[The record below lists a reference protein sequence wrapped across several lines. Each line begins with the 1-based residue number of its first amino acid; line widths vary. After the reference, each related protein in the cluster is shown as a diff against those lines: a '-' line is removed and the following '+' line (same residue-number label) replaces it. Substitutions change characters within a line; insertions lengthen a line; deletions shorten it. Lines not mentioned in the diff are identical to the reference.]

1 MKKTY
6 FFLAAFLIA
15 GEFIFGQQQ
24 MPDTLLKNFQQPP
37 NSAKPRVW
45 WHWMNGNIT
54 KEGIRKDLLWM
65 QRAGIAGF
73 QNFDAAFETPQ
84 IVSRRLS
91 YMTPEWKDAF
101 NYATKLADSLKLEM
115 AIAGSPGWSE
125 SGGSWV
131 PVEDGMKKIVWTETR
146 VRGGQNN
153 IRLPQAPA
161 SSGTFQNMPLAA
173 HLSNQQE
180 KLPTLY
186 RDVAVIAFPLPA
198 AERVL
203 SELRPKVESS
213 GGSFSLKQLTDGDLS
228 KEVMLPANTKTGKA
242 WISFTFEQPQ
252 TIKAITIM
260 GGGDKGF
267 LDRNGDL
274 TEARSFQVSD
284 NGVDYKHVVYLPAG
298 ETLQQTFALPATT
311 GRYFRV
317 TFNNLP
323 GNMND
328 PNPGTP
334 IAELVLHSITRVH
347 HFEDKAAFTPA
358 PRLLHTVT
366 QETTDT
372 IALEQVVDLTGKMS
386 ADGSLNWTAPS
397 GNWCIL
403 RMGYTVMA
411 ITNHPATIEATGF
424 EVDKMDAAAIKR
436 YFTHYLNMYKEA
448 TGGLMGA
455 KGGLQFMVT
464 DSWEAG
470 AQNWTPKMFD
480 EFQQRR
486 GYSLRSWMPAL
497 AGYVIGSASSTDK
510 FLYDFRRTLSDM
522 VSEYHYDQ
530 LTEILASEG
539 MKRYSESHELKRAMI
554 ADGMDAKRYA
564 AVPMSAIWTPNV
576 IINQNDQ
583 NGYISDIRES
593 ASVAHIYG
601 QNLVA
606 AESFS
611 ALAYPDYAWSYCPEN
626 LKPTADLALASG
638 LNRFVVHCSPHQPS
652 DSLFPGLTL
661 GPFGQWFTRHEAWA
675 EQAKVWTEY
684 LSRSSYL
691 LQQGKFVADIVY
703 YYGEDDNITSIFRR
717 KQPVIP
723 EGYNYDYI
731 NTDALLRLLTV
742 KNGRLITPSGMSYSM
757 LVLDSNARRMPMEVL
772 NKIEEL
778 IKGGAVVT
786 GIKPEAP
793 TGLKDDETLF
803 HQKVQSLFGGNY
815 SKVFTGIPIHDAVKQ
830 AKVAKDFDYTA
841 PLASVKLLYVHRQLG
856 DQDIYWVNNRTAI
869 TQQVKANFRVT
880 GKVPEIW
887 HPETGEVEQASYEIG
902 KEYTTVDLS
911 LSPNDAVFIVFR
923 NKAKQKRVFV
933 SIIERT
939 TLMDITG
946 SWEVSFQPGRGA
958 PAKAVFETLAAYT
971 ANANDG
977 IKYFS
982 GTATYN
988 KIFTLPATTINS
1000 NQQLWLDLGE
1010 VKNLAS
1016 IKINGKELGI
1026 VWKTPFIIDISSAV
1040 RAGENQLEIQV
1051 TNIWVNRLIGD
1062 QQPGVTKKITYTP
1075 EIYYGAQSQLL
1086 PAGLLGPVKILQAKK
1101 QLK

>member
-1 MKKTY
+1 MNKRY
-6 FFLAAFLIA
+6 FLVTTLLLICSS
-15 GEFIFGQQQ
+15 IWGQQEAK
-24 MPDTLLKNFQQPP
+24 DSLFENFRHPP

-65 QRAGIAGF
+65 HRVGIGGF
-73 QNFDAAFETPQ
+73 QSFDVALRMPQ
-84 IVSRRLS
+84 IVEHRLL
-91 YMTPEWKDAF
+91 YMSKEWKDAF
-101 NYATKLADSLKLEM
+101 GYATKLADSLKLEM

-131 PVEDGMKKIVWTETR
+131 PVEDGMKKVVWTETR
-146 VRGGQNN
+146 VRGGQSN

-161 SSGTFQNMPLAA
+161 SSGRFQNVPMSYYLY
-173 HLSNQQE
+173 NQDH
-180 KLPTLY
+180 LPTLY

-198 AERVL
+198 AERAL
-203 SELRPKVESS
+203 SELRPEVRSS
-213 GGSFSLKQLTDGDLS
+213 GGQFTLEQLTDGDLS

-242 WISFTFEQPQ
+242 WISFAFEQPQ

-260 GGGDKGF
+260 GGGDKRS
-267 LDRNGDL
+267 LDRNN
-274 TEARSFQVSD
+274 ESMNVRAFEVSD
-284 NGVDYKHVVYLPAG
+284 DGVDYRHVTYLPAG
-298 ETLQQTFALPATT
+298 ETLQQTFALPAIA

-323 GNMND
+323 ANRNEA
-328 PNPGTP
+328 NPATP

-347 HFEDKAAFTPA
+347 HFEDKAAFAPA
-358 PRLLHTVT
+358 PGLIHISTP
-366 QETTDT
+366 ETKDT
-372 IALEQVVDLTGKMS
+372 IGINRVIDITDKMNS
-386 ADGSLNWTAPS
+386 YGSLNWTAPL
-397 GNWCIL
+397 GNWCVL
-403 RMGYTVMA
+403 RLGYTVMA
-411 ITNHPATIEATGF
+411 VVNHPATKEATGF
-424 EVDKMDAAAIKR
+424 EVDKMDPDAIKR
-436 YFTHYLNMYKEA
+436 YFTCYFEMYKEA
-448 TGGLMGA
+448 TGGLMGD

-486 GYSLRSWMPAL
+486 GYSLLSWMPAL

-510 FLYDFRRTLSDM
+510 FLYDFRKTISEM
-522 VSEYHYDQ
+522 ISEYHYDL
-530 LTEILASEG
+530 LTDILADEG
-539 MKRYSESHELKRAMI
+539 MKRYSESHELKRAI
-554 ADGMDAKRYA
+554 VADGMDVKRSA
-564 AVPMSAIWTPNV
+564 AVPMAAIWMPNP
-576 IINQNDQ
+576 IRNKNNQD
-583 NGYISDIRES
+583 GYMLDIRES

-611 ALAYPDYAWSYCPEN
+611 AYGFPNHAWSYCPEN
-626 LKPTADLALASG
+626 IKPTADLALASG
-638 LNRFVVHCSPHQPS
+638 LNRFVIHCSPHQPS
-652 DSLFPGLTL
+652 DSLFPGLGL
-661 GPFGQWFTRHEAWA
+661 GAYGQWFTRHETWA
-675 EQAKVWTEY
+675 EQAKAWTNY
-684 LSRSSYL
+684 LSRSCYL

-703 YYGEDDNITSIFRR
+703 YYGEDDNIATIFKNR
-717 KQPVIP
+717 PPEIP

-742 KNGRLITPSGMSYSM
+742 KNGRLVTPSGMSYSM
-757 LVLDSNARRMPMEVL
+757 LVLDSNARKMPLEVL

-803 HQKVQSLFGGNY
+803 RQKVQELFGGKY
-815 SKVFTGIPIHDAVKQ
+815 SNVSTGIPIRDVLQKVKII
-830 AKVAKDFDYTA
+830 KDFDYST
-841 PLASVKLLYVHRQLG
+841 PLADVKLMYVHRRLG
-856 DQDIYWVNNRTAI
+856 GQDIYWVNSRTAAK
-869 TQQVKANFRVT
+869 QQVKANFRVT

-887 HPETGEVEQASYEIG
+887 HPETGEVEQTSYEIG

-911 LSPNDAVFIVFR
+911 LSPNDAVFVVFG
-923 NKAKQKRVFV
+923 NKAKQKRVV
-933 SIIERT
+933 LPVIVEEP
-939 TLMDITG
+939 LMNLTG
-946 SWEVSFQPGRGA
+946 SWEVVFQPGHGA
-958 PAKAVFETLAAYT
+958 PAKAVFETLASYT

-982 GTATYN
+982 GTATY
-988 KIFTLPATTINS
+988 KKTFSLPATAINN

-1026 VWKTPFIIDISSAV
+1026 VWKAPFTINITNAV
-1040 RAGENQLEIQV
+1040 RAGENQLEILV
-1051 TNIWVNRLIGD
+1051 TNLWVNRLIGD
-1062 QQPGVTKKITYTP
+1062 QQPGTSKKITYTTDA
-1075 EIYYGAQSQLL
+1075 YYNAQSKLL
-1086 PAGLLGPVKILQAKK
+1086 LAGLLGPVRVVLRKSKSLN
-1101 QLK
+1101 